1 MLDFTS
7 VPQAN
12 EVTAAVISRVAGPM
26 LARTSYWMLAG
37 YPVEDKQSGA
47 ITTLLTLNLVCT
59 IPLFVTKNIL
69 LSAQFENDCM
79 TS

>member
-12 EVTAAVISRVAGPM
+12 DVTAAVISRAAGPM
-26 LARTSYWMLAG
+26 LARTSSWRLAG
-37 YPVEDKQSGA
+37 YPIEDKQSGA

-59 IPLFVTKNIL
+59 IPLFVTKKYL
-69 LSAQFENDCM
+69 AFSAVWK
-79 TS
+79 